1 MASMVRRWLA
11 VAVAALLTVA
21 GVQAEVGR
29 TLKHRVWLLGG
40 VPDDA
45 MLTALRAAGVDGL
58 VLPVGEIELADG
70 ASRFTLS
77 PLPDV
82 KGLAGWSL
90 TALVWVR
97 GSDKAS
103 GDPGTF
109 AAQLAPV
116 QRSLPGGAGLLLASK
131 QYSPGVV
138 GLASGAA
145 RKLRQTVELALPASE
160 LAQHVPRSGWE
171 VVHAVAVAF
180 GNPPALS
187 FPASTLQDDLMAL
200 DRLDAA
206 GVSYR
211 AAIVVAPLAT
221 PPPGPAGASLAAIVG
236 GETSI
241 YRPGERGDVFQLRRP
256 VIWGGVPVE
265 ANQSITVELV
275 DTARYNRDLGLLL
288 RPVRPRLEGWDTAGL
303 PAPEPTLGMSREA
316 FLEYLQGGSPNP
328 GPEVAVEWPAP
339 TVMRVMLVN
348 PTPQA
353 SALAST
359 GNWVELRFEG
369 TEVGDV
375 QLGDFSGME
384 YGRPEK
390 GVWHRTVVRDATAL
404 RFYLTFLPPFAR
416 VTNCL
421 VTFLSRPNA
430 VSAGWRVRL
439 GDGSDVTRPLEP
451 VPLTTR

>member
-1 MASMVRRWLA
+1 MAGMVRRWLA
-11 VAVAALLTVA
+11 VTAAVLLAAV
-21 GVQAEVGR
+21 GVRAEVGR

-45 MLTALRAAGVDGL
+45 TLTVLRAAGVDGL
-58 VLPVGEIELADG
+58 VLPVGEVELADG
-70 ASRFTLS
+70 SSRFTLL

-82 KGLAGWSL
+82 KGLVGWSL

-116 QRSLPGGAGLLLASK
+116 QRALPGGAGLLLAAK
-131 QYSPGVV
+131 RYSPGVV

-145 RKLRQTVELALPASE
+145 RKLRQSVELALPASE
-160 LAQHVPRSGWE
+160 LAQHVPRGGWE

-180 GNPPALS
+180 GNPPALA
-187 FPASTLQDDLMAL
+187 FPPSTLQDDLMAL

-206 GVSYR
+206 GVPYR
-211 AAIVVAPLAT
+211 AAIVVAPLAD
-221 PPPGPAGASLAAIVG
+221 PAPGPAGASLAAVVG

-241 YRPGERGDVFQLRRP
+241 YRPGERGDVFQLRKP
-256 VIWGGVPVE
+256 VNWGGVPVE

-303 PAPEPTLGMSREA
+303 PAPEPTLGMSRQA
-316 FLEYLQGGSPNP
+316 FLEYLQGGSPGP
-328 GPEVAVEWPAP
+328 KPEVTVEWPAP
-339 TVMRVMLVN
+339 TVMRVSLSN

-369 TEVGDV
+369 TEVRDV
-375 QLGDFSGME
+375 QLSDFSGME

-404 RFYLTFLPPFAR
+404 RFYLTFLPPHAR
-416 VTNCL
+416 VTDCL

-430 VSAGWRVRL
+430 VSAGWSVRL
-439 GDGSDVTRPLEP
+439 GDGSEVTGPLEP
-451 VPLTTR
+451 VPLTKR